1 MDASFG
7 KKSIKPI
14 GKEIQ
19 GMVWSNA
26 PEKRIVAIAQGFIG
40 LIRFLK
46 RFLYCHCLK
55 KHIEMALDE

>member
-26 PEKRIVAIAQGFIG
+26 PEKRLVAIAQRFIA

-46 RFLYCHCLK
+46 RFLHCHCL
-55 KHIEMALDE
+55 

>member
-26 PEKRIVAIAQGFIG
+26 PEKRLVAIAQIFIA
-40 LIRFLK
+40 LIRFLTV
-46 RFLYCHCLK
+46 F
-55 KHIEMALDE
+55 IVGP